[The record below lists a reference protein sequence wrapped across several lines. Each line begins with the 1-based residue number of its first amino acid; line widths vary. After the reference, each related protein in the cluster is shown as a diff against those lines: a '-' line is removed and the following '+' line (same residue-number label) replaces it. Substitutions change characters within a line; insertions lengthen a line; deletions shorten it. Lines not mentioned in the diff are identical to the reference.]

1 LNQRTIRMIAIAAV
15 LIVSFIAIS
24 GFLKPSCYPFYVE
37 KDAEVSELSA
47 KEAFSMI
54 NRNKDNSDFIILD
67 IRTLEEYESGH
78 LENSIRIDYYSSDFE
93 EQLDKLDKNKTY
105 LIYCRSGNRSSKA
118 LNIMQE
124 LGFKEAYHISGGI
137 NEWTEEGFPI
147 VVD

>member
-1 LNQRTIRMIAIAAV
+1 MNQRTVRMIAIAAV

-24 GFLKPSCYPFYVE
+24 GFLKPGCYPFYVE

-47 KEAFSMI
+47 KEAFNMI

-78 LENSIRIDYYSSDFE
+78 LENSIRIDFYSDDFE

-118 LNIMQE
+118 LNIMHE
-124 LGFKEAYHISGGI
+124 LGFKEVYHISGGI